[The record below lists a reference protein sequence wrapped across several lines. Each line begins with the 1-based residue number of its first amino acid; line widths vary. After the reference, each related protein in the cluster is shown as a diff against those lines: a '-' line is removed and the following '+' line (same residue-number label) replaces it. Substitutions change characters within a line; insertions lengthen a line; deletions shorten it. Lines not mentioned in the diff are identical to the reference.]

1 MNGMVS
7 GIVGYWQRE
16 FSNRVQGFLF
26 ILYRERIFLK
36 KILDSKMITGLTC
49 TVIRNMSPL
58 YGTLMKSLIKVLDII
73 DAVAEEGKAGIREL
87 ASQLGFPPSTI
98 HRILSTLVAR
108 GYFSQDPATKQYAL
122 SVRFLEL
129 GTMVQDQFHLTSIAR
144 PHLKR
149 LMLEAKESVNLAI
162 QAGDKVV
169 YLDHVKSDYS
179 MLRLFTRPGAQAP
192 LYCTG
197 VGKLFLSRMDER
209 ELDTYLRTTERIPFT
224 PHTLVDAQD
233 IRMELQQIRN
243 QGYSVDNE
251 EMEEGVRC
259 VGSLIMD
266 HTENPAGA
274 VSISGAAMR
283 ITADRIEL
291 IGKMVKECTRE
302 ISMQMGFRSETLRD
316 RERRM
321 PCQK

>member
-1 MNGMVS
+1 MRPFIYHLLGS
-7 GIVGYWQRE
+7 HAY
-16 FSNRVQGFLF
+16 LF
-26 ILYRERIFLK
+26 FEK
-36 KILDSKMITGLTC
+36 KTLDTKMITGLTC
-49 TVIRNMSPL
+49 TAIRNMIPP
-58 YGTLMKSLIKVLDII
+58 YGTSMKSLNKVLDVI

-87 ASQLGFPPSTI
+87 ASQLGIPPSTI

-108 GYFSQDPATKQYAL
+108 GYFRQDSETKEYAL

-129 GTMVQDQFHLTSIAR
+129 GAMVQDQFHLTSIAR

-162 QAGDKVV
+162 QAGDKVI

-197 VGKLFLSRMDER
+197 VGKLFLSRMDES
-209 ELDTYLRTTERIPFT
+209 ELEIYLSTTERISFT
-224 PHTLVDAQD
+224 PHTLVDAED
-233 IRMELQQIRN
+233 IRRELQQIRN

-283 ITADRIEL
+283 ITADRIKM
-291 IGKMVKECTRE
+291 IGKMVMECTLE
-302 ISMQMGFRSETLRD
+302 ISMQMGFKSETLRD
-316 RERRM
+316 KERRT